1 MMTKW
6 RPKIGETYYTPYLL
20 SGEAYFIDF
29 DWSGD
34 LKDNNLYEN
43 GLVCRTKIEA
53 LALAEK
59 MLAVARERVENA

>member
-1 MMTKW
+1 MK
-6 RPKIGETYYTPYLL
+6 RKPKIGEIYYTPYLL
-20 SGEAYFIDF
+20 RGEAYFIDF

-53 LALAEK
+53 LVLAGK
-59 MLAVARERVENA
+59 MLAVARERVKNVE